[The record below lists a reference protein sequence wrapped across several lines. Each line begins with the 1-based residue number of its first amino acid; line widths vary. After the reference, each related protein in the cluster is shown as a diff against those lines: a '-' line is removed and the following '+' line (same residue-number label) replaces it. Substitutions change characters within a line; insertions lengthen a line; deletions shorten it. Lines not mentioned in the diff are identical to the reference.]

1 MENHIQKIQESYIA
15 GSMTDIRVC
24 NAHISKIEDWAGFG
38 LDVNPDGTIYKPGSL
53 YVEAVKS

>member
-1 MENHIQKIQESYIA
+1 
-15 GSMTDIRVC
+15 MTDIRVC